1 MRSIL
6 IAAIG
11 FSVAVTAAAQI
22 ALNPEPASCTAP
34 IPAVQTCL
42 DGTIGSGAPEPF
54 SSLSAAEVQAI
65 VNAAASALNVN
76 TATIA
81 VVDRT
86 GRALAVFRQPNANP
100 ANDDLALAVARTP
113 AFFSNSQAPLSS
125 RTVRFISGV
134 HFPSGLLNTGGAAL
148 YGIEQSQRGCDLNV
162 QWNEGKCVARA
173 RSLSAY
179 VNNDKLC
186 NSTDTSGCSQGL
198 VTGKLQPDDGPYPQ
212 TVFNRNIEAGGIPL
226 YRVLNTS
233 NLEDGRFDT
242 GKLVG
247 AIGVYGL
254 DGPPELE
261 EYAAVTGAFGALN
274 GGVGAIAPIPF
285 YPLPF
290 PGNVFIEGIRLPFL
304 GKEQRLRFNED
315 GLPIGLVPPE
325 GTSAGTTAGA
335 FIYGPAIGGCAP
347 NGYLVGP
354 KAGQRLTQQEVDAVV
369 QRSIAFSK
377 RTRAAVR
384 LPIGSFARMII
395 TVADLDGS
403 ILAHY
408 RMEDA
413 LFDAVDVV
421 PAKARNA
428 VYFNVNSASQR
439 ADLPGLPDG
448 FFVTGRTLGFL
459 AQPLY
464 PSGIDG
470 EQFEPVGPGP
480 WYESLYLPNVDN
492 LCREGSAAPTPNQN
506 GVVFFGGNTALVKN
520 GEIVGGLGVSG
531 DGIEQDDYVTFF
543 GAGDLLPPRN
553 RWADRLFIEDVR
565 LPMFKF
571 PRRPEGVTE
580 CGGKPCQ

>member
-1 MRSIL
+1 MRSLL
-6 IAAIG
+6 IAALG
-11 FSVAVTAAAQI
+11 FSLGTTVAAQI

-34 IPAVQTCL
+34 IPAPQTCT
-42 DGTIGSGAPEPF
+42 DGTIGDGDPEEF
-54 SSLSAAEVQAI
+54 SSLSAAEVEAI
-65 VNAAASALNVN
+65 VNAAAAALNVN

-100 ANDDLALAVARTP
+100 ANDDLALATARTP

-134 HFPSGLLNTGGAAL
+134 HFPSGLKNFGGAAL

-162 QWNEGKCVARA
+162 EWNPGKCVARA

-179 VNNDKLC
+179 VNNNALC
-186 NSTDTSGCSQGL
+186 NSTDNRGCSQGL
-198 VTGKLQPDDGPYPQ
+198 VTGKIQPDDGPYPQ
-212 TVFNRNIEAGGIPL
+212 ELTNRNIEAGGIPL

-233 NLEDGRFDT
+233 NIDDGRFDT

-247 AIGVYGL
+247 AIGVYGV
-254 DGPPELE
+254 DAAPEIE
-261 EYAAVTGAFGALN
+261 EYIAVTGAFGALN
-274 GGVGAIAPIPF
+274 AGVGAIAPVPF

-304 GKEQRLRFNED
+304 GKEQRLRFNSD
-315 GLPIGLVPPE
+315 GLPIGLVPPA
-325 GTSAGTTAGA
+325 GTSAGSGAGS
-335 FIYGPAIGGCAP
+335 FIYGPANGGCAP

-354 KAGQRLTQQEVDAVV
+354 KAGQKLTAAEVDAVV
-369 QRSIAFSK
+369 QRSITASK

-384 LPIGSFARMII
+384 LPIGSYARMII
-395 TVADLDGS
+395 TVADLDGT
-403 ILAHY
+403 ILAHF

-428 VYFNVNSASQR
+428 VYFNVDSPSLR
-439 ADLPGLPDG
+439 EDLPGLPPG
-448 FFVTGRTLGFL
+448 TFVTGRTLGFL

-480 WYESLYLPNVDN
+480 WYESLYLPNVEN
-492 LCREGSAAPTPNQN
+492 FCAQGRQAPNPNQN
-506 GVVFFGGNTALVKN
+506 GVTFFGGNTALFKN

-531 DGIEQDDYVTFF
+531 DGIEQDDYVTFL
-543 GAGDLLPPRN
+543 GAGDLLPPKE
-553 RWADRLFIEDVR
+553 RWADRVFIDDVR

-571 PRRPEGVTE
+571 PRRPPGVTE
-580 CGGKPCQ
+580 CGGRPCA